1 MICKVL
7 SGLGQLQRAPRN
19 IPPLFW
25 TTDQED
31 VSYAEPIDQRIA
43 IHKVRAIDE
52 PLPTPTS
59 PCHLFHPIDAL
70 MSSAF
75 CLPHAPTTFGFFL
88 KLKYNPVSKW
98 VTCWWTLYWRTGS
111 LFTWRCHAVRCA
123 LKQATSTAWFFS
135 LIFSRH
141 GSPRQSR
148 QFFLHL
154 PRLSTRV
161 FSHGVYFL
169 TSGRHRQLLCH
180 LPSPPV
186 FHYTT
191 IHALVSL
198 LDPWLDHFS
207 HDDDAI
213 HFSLNQRH
221 KNHGSFRACIVW
233 THAFAGRHRE
243 FCATSLHHFSSLPV
257 FHSQLMHVLT
267 FFMSFSSS
275 FCSSQRPQF

>member
-1 MICKVL
+1 M
-7 SGLGQLQRAPRN
+7 
-19 IPPLFW
+19 
-25 TTDQED
+25 
-31 VSYAEPIDQRIA
+31 
-43 IHKVRAIDE
+43 
-52 PLPTPTS
+52 
-59 PCHLFHPIDAL
+59 
-70 MSSAF
+70 
-75 CLPHAPTTFGFFL
+75 
-88 KLKYNPVSKW
+88 
-98 VTCWWTLYWRTGS
+98 
-111 LFTWRCHAVRCA
+111 
-123 LKQATSTAWFFS
+123 KQATSTAWFFS

-213 HFSLNQRH
+213 HFSLDQRPQKSWFFPCLH
-221 KNHGSFRACIVW
+221 CLNACIRR
-233 THAFAGRHRE
+233 TPSKILCHLPSPLLFTTGFPLPIDA
-243 FCATSLHHFSSLPV
+243 CAYLF
-257 FHSQLMHVLT
+257 HVL
-267 FFMSFSSS
+267 FILFL
-275 FCSSQRPQF
+275 SSQRPQF